1 MFINQRPTL
10 VIPLNKSGDQA
21 YS

>member
-1 MFINQRPTL
+1 MFIDQRPTL
-10 VIPLNKSGDQA
+10 VIPLRKSGDQA